1 MNRDYSIDV
10 ILLSNRVLEI
20 IVEEDRWIESKK
32 LEKLIKSSRALN
44 YVVDYHRDFIIDDT
58 LNYLVLNNALDQN
71 HVNGKV
77 YYRKKC
83 LELNS
88 D

>member
-20 IVEEDRWIESKK
+20 IVEEDRWIENKE

-77 YYRKKC
+77 YYRKKF
-83 LELNS
+83 LELNG